1 MSYLKFHVFVYKHN
15 DCDFTDQMMAVEHT
29 HIFWPVHST
38 VLCFGTSEPQSP
50 VKLMSLLTVC
60 CSGDTG
66 GGGGVEFHCQV
77 IQVDSTGSIHTQISS
92 DHRHVCVRRLWRSAP
107 RGQ

>member
-66 GGGGVEFHCQV
+66 GGGGCGVSLSGDTGRLNRFHTHAN
-77 IQVDSTGSIHTQISS
+77 IK
-92 DHRHVCVRRLWRSAP
+92 
-107 RGQ
+107 